1 VSSDEFTFQKKQ
13 IYPVDSFET
22 RATNAKQCKF
32 VKKVFEETSMELKN
46 YYIEMC
52 GANILIMGDDW
63 LDKFDWVGCCVIYLP
78 RTPNISSTML
88 REQMNINVN
97 VNEKSTRKKSKR
109 VSFL

>member
-1 VSSDEFTFQKKQ
+1 MQ
-13 IYPVDSFET
+13 
-22 RATNAKQCKF
+22 QCKF